1 MFHPSG
7 SSILLTGPR
16 PFYYTYDLQSGTSHR
31 SPRGLWGTTFGAN
44 QDASM
49 DICAFN
55 PTGDVLAVAGRR
67 GHIHLVDWRSG
78 AAQVVAGLKANAG
91 IRSLWWSRS
100 GQGPSTLLSLTEDSQ
115 VYVWDVG
122 QRKCV
127 KRWQDEGGFGS
138 RIMRGDQRGDYLA
151 IGWVS
156 SLSLC
161 LVEEL
166 INVTF
171 SDPTPA
177 SSTCTA
183 QKAPCR

>member
-7 SSILLTGPR
+7 SSVLLTGPR
-16 PFYYTYDLQSGTSHR
+16 PFYYTYDLQSGASHR

-49 DICAFN
+49 DICAFS

-78 AAQVVAGLKANAG
+78 AAQVVAGLKANAA
-91 IRSLWWSRS
+91 IRSLWWSRG
-100 GQGPSTLLSLTEDSQ
+100 GQGPGELLSLTEDSQ

-138 RIMRGDQRGDYLA
+138 RIMGGDQRGGYLA
-151 IGWVS
+151 IGCVLRFPPFS
-156 SLSLC
+156 F
-161 LVEEL
+161 LV
-166 INVTF
+166 
-171 SDPTPA
+171 
-177 SSTCTA
+177 
-183 QKAPCR
+183 

>member
-16 PFYYTYDLQSGTSHR
+16 PFYYTYDLQSGASHR

-49 DICAFN
+49 DTCAFN
-55 PTGDVLAVAGRR
+55 PTGDILAVAGRR

-91 IRSLWWSRS
+91 IRSLWWSRG
-100 GQGPSTLLSLTEDSQ
+100 GQGQSELLSLTEDSQ

-138 RIMRGDQRGDYLA
+138 RIMGGDHRGNYVA
-151 IGWVS
+151 IGCVF
-156 SLSLC
+156 LS
-161 LVEEL
+161 
-166 INVTF
+166 F
-171 SDPTPA
+171 G
-177 SSTCTA
+177 
-183 QKAPCR
+183 RR